1 MRICPWQTRGV
12 KGLVAL
18 GATLVLALTGCSA
31 GTQGLSDSSAGDD
44 SSSSGKSP
52 STSSDAGGQESSA
65 LGACSEEDGCLS
77 TGFTVASD
85 GFSFANWQGEG
96 NLDVDSM
103 ITLFGRSDV
112 CAEEPGEEC
121 ELLPA
126 AQQWLTQANSSLSS
140 GRCEG
145 FAVLSQSLYD
155 GVYALSK
162 LDGTAQVTADLRREN
177 IDVLRALDTVWATQ
191 LIPEVQQAA
200 ASTRSLSP
208 RSIAQIVAEAV
219 ANGER
224 VTIGMYG
231 EDGTGHT
238 VTPVEVTQYDSTVTI
253 SIYDNNYP
261 GAPQSITI
269 SGDEWTYAPVDVLGN
284 ELAPATSGGTGSL
297 DVVSDSDRV
306 LPAPS
311 GFSSADSAAR
321 ASAQMLV
328 TSGGGGELDVQI
340 AVDGK
345 TRSVTDLIAGAVDG
359 VIMTPVR
366 ASLTSVVGFSI
377 IWEPLAV
384 DEIAVQVVTSGAG
397 DEAMVSVDVP
407 GSPRV
412 LVTGLAG
419 ESTETA
425 GNVSVSGDGEIAIES
440 SASRPTSISV
450 ADGSTLTET
459 QADPSSAVVI
469 SDDDASES
477 PVIARSSDD
486 EAVAPADSGET
497 EDDAATSNEQG
508 KRASSGNENSNA
520 GGNAGGNGAGASS
533 GNENG
538 NAGGN
543 GAGAS
548 SGNEN
553 GNAGG
558 NGAGAS
564 SGNEN
569 GNAGGN
575 GAGAS
580 SGNENGNAGG
590 NGAGASSGNENG
602 NAGGNGA
609 GASSGNEN
617 SNAGGNGAGA
627 SNGNENSNAGGNGNG
642 ASNGNEN
649 SNAGGNGNGRGRSA
663 SADTSGGES
672 VEPSDGGSNP
682 ADTPNDGSGQAGNS
696 GKVPPGQQKRK
707 S

>member
-1 MRICPWQTRGV
+1 M

-18 GATLVLALTGCSA
+18 GATLILALTGCSS
-31 GTQGLSDSSAGDD
+31 GTQSLSG
-44 SSSSGKSP
+44 SSSSNDSAALGTSP
-52 STSSDAGGQESSA
+52 DASGSGDGQESSVA
-65 LGACSEEDGCLS
+65 GACSEEDGCLS

-85 GFSFANWQGEG
+85 GFSFANWRGEG

-112 CAEEPGEEC
+112 CAEGSGEEC

-145 FAVLSQSLYD
+145 FAVLSQSLFD
-155 GVYALSK
+155 GVYALSE

-177 IDVLRALDTVWATQ
+177 TDVVRTLDTLWATQ

-208 RSIAQIVAEAV
+208 RSIAQIVADAI
-219 ANGER
+219 ADDER

-238 VTPVEVTQYDSTVTI
+238 VTPVEVTQNDSTVTI

-284 ELAPATSGGTGSL
+284 ELAPAMSGGAGSL
-297 DVVSDSDRV
+297 DVVSNTDRI

-340 AVDGK
+340 AVDGEP
-345 TRSVTDLIAGAVDG
+345 RSVGDLIAGSVDG
-359 VIMTPVR
+359 VIVTPVR

-384 DEIAVQVVTSGAG
+384 DEIAVQVVTSGAA

-412 LVTGLAG
+412 LVSGLAG
-419 ESTETA
+419 ESIQAA
-425 GNVSVSGDGEIAIES
+425 GNVSVSSDGEIAIES

-459 QADPSSAVVI
+459 QAGPSSAVVI
-469 SDDDASES
+469 SDDDALES

-486 EAVAPADSGET
+486 EGVTSSDPGEA
-497 EDDAATSNEQG
+497 ED
-508 KRASSGNENSNA
+508 
-520 GGNAGGNGAGASS
+520 
-533 GNENG
+533 
-538 NAGGN
+538 
-543 GAGAS
+543 
-548 SGNEN
+548 
-553 GNAGG
+553 
-558 NGAGAS
+558 
-564 SGNEN
+564 
-569 GNAGGN
+569 
-575 GAGAS
+575 
-580 SGNENGNAGG
+580 
-590 NGAGASSGNENG
+590 
-602 NAGGNGA
+602 
-609 GASSGNEN
+609 
-617 SNAGGNGAGA
+617 
-627 SNGNENSNAGGNGNG
+627 
-642 ASNGNEN
+642 
-649 SNAGGNGNGRGRSA
+649 
-663 SADTSGGES
+663 
-672 VEPSDGGSNP
+672 
-682 ADTPNDGSGQAGNS
+682 
-696 GKVPPGQQKRK
+696 
-707 S
+707 

>member
-1 MRICPWQTRGV
+1 MRICSWQTHGV

-18 GATLVLALTGCSA
+18 GATLVLALTGCSS
-31 GTQGLSDSSAGDD
+31 GTQGLSDSSTGDD
-44 SSSSGKSP
+44 SATSGTSP
-52 STSSDAGGQESSA
+52 EVSVTGDGQESSVA
-65 LGACSEEDGCLS
+65 GACSEEDGCLS

-112 CAEEPGEEC
+112 CAEGSGEEC

-145 FAVLSQSLYD
+145 FAVLSQSLFD
-155 GVYALSK
+155 GVYALSE
-162 LDGTAQVTADLRREN
+162 LDATAQVTADLRREN
-177 IDVLRALDTVWATQ
+177 IEVVRALDTVWATQ

-208 RSIAQIVAEAV
+208 LSVAQIVADAV

-231 EDGTGHT
+231 EDGTGHS
-238 VTPVEVTQYDSTVTI
+238 VTPVEVTEYNGTVTI

-284 ELAPATSGGTGSL
+284 ELAPATSGGAGSL
-297 DVVSDSDRV
+297 DVVSDTDRV

-321 ASAQMLV
+321 ASAHMLV
-328 TSGGGGELDVQI
+328 TSGGAGELDVQI

-345 TRSVTDLIAGAVDG
+345 ARSVADLIAGSVDG
-359 VIMTPVR
+359 VIVTPVR

-377 IWEPLAV
+377 IWEPLVV
-384 DEIAVQVVTSGAG
+384 DEIEVQVVTSGAA

-425 GNVSVSGDGEIAIES
+425 GNVSVSGDGEISIES
-440 SASRPTSISV
+440 SSSRPTSISV

-469 SDDDASES
+469 SDDDTSES

-486 EAVAPADSGET
+486 EAVAPADSGEA
-497 EDDAATSNEQG
+497 EDAAATSNEQG
-508 KRASSGNENSNA
+508 KT
-520 GGNAGGNGAGASS
+520 
-533 GNENG
+533 
-538 NAGGN
+538 
-543 GAGAS
+543 
-548 SGNEN
+548 
-553 GNAGG
+553 
-558 NGAGAS
+558 
-564 SGNEN
+564 
-569 GNAGGN
+569 
-575 GAGAS
+575 
-580 SGNENGNAGG
+580 
-590 NGAGASSGNENG
+590 
-602 NAGGNGA
+602 
-609 GASSGNEN
+609 
-617 SNAGGNGAGA
+617 A
-627 SNGNENSNAGGNGNG
+627 SNGNESSNAGGNGNG

-649 SNAGGNGNGRGRSA
+649 SNAGGNGNGASNGNESSNAGGSGNGASNGNESSNAGGNGNASSNAGGNGNGNSNAGGNGNGNSASNGNENSNAGGNGNGQGRSTNSDA
-663 SADTSGGES
+663 SGGES
-672 VEPSDGGSNP
+672 DESSDGGSDA
-682 ADTPNDGSGQAGNS
+682 ADTANDSSGQAGNS
-696 GKVPPGQQKRK
+696 GKVPPGQQKK
-707 S
+707 NS

>member
-1 MRICPWQTRGV
+1 M
-12 KGLVAL
+12 L
-18 GATLVLALTGCSA
+18 
-31 GTQGLSDSSAGDD
+31 
-44 SSSSGKSP
+44 
-52 STSSDAGGQESSA
+52 
-65 LGACSEEDGCLS
+65 EEDGCLS

-85 GFSFANWQGEG
+85 GFSFANWRGEG

-112 CAEEPGEEC
+112 CAEGSGEEC

-145 FAVLSQSLYD
+145 FAVLSQSLFD
-155 GVYALSK
+155 GVYALSE
-162 LDGTAQVTADLRREN
+162 LDGTAEVTADLRREN
-177 IDVLRALDTVWATQ
+177 TDVVRTLDTLWATQ

-208 RSIAQIVAEAV
+208 RSIARIVADAI
-219 ANGER
+219 ADDER

-238 VTPVEVTQYDSTVTI
+238 VTPVEVTQNDSTVTI

-269 SGDEWTYAPVDVLGN
+269 SGDRWSYAPVDVLGN
-284 ELAPATSGGTGSL
+284 ELAPAMSGGAGSL
-297 DVVSDSDRV
+297 DVVSNTDRV

-311 GFSSADSAAR
+311 GFSLADSAAR

-345 TRSVTDLIAGAVDG
+345 AGSVGDLIAGSVDG
-359 VIMTPVR
+359 VIVTPVR

-384 DEIAVQVVTSGAG
+384 DEIAVQVVTSGAA

-412 LVTGLAG
+412 LVSGVAG
-419 ESTETA
+419 ESIQTA
-425 GNVSVSGDGEIAIES
+425 GNVSVSSDGEIAIES

-469 SDDDASES
+469 SDDDALAS

-486 EAVAPADSGET
+486 EGVTSSDPGET
-497 EDDAATSNEQG
+497 EDAAATSNEQG
-508 KRASSGNENSNA
+508 KSAST
-520 GGNAGGNGAGASS
+520 
-533 GNENG
+533 
-538 NAGGN
+538 
-543 GAGAS
+543 
-548 SGNEN
+548 
-553 GNAGG
+553 
-558 NGAGAS
+558 
-564 SGNEN
+564 
-569 GNAGGN
+569 
-575 GAGAS
+575 
-580 SGNENGNAGG
+580 
-590 NGAGASSGNENG
+590 
-602 NAGGNGA
+602 
-609 GASSGNEN
+609 GNEN
-617 SNAGGNGAGA
+617 SNAGGNGNGA
-627 SNGNENSNAGGNGNG
+627 SNGIENSNAGGNGNGASNGIENSNAGGNGNGASNGNGNSNAGGNGNENSNAGGNGNENSNAGGNGNGNENSNAGGNGNG

-649 SNAGGNGNGRGRSA
+649 SNAGGNGNGNSNSGGNGNGQGRST
-663 SADTSGGES
+663 SSGTSGGES
-672 VEPSDGGSNP
+672 VEPSDGGSDS
-682 ADTPNDGSGQAGNS
+682 ADAADDSSGQAGNS
-696 GKVPPGQQKRK
+696 GKVPPGQQRK
-707 S
+707 NS

>member
-1 MRICPWQTRGV
+1 MRICPWQNHGV

-31 GTQGLSDSSAGDD
+31 GTQGLSDSSTGDD
-44 SSSSGKSP
+44 SATSGTSP
-52 STSSDAGGQESSA
+52 EVSVTGDGQESSVA
-65 LGACSEEDGCLS
+65 GACSEEDGCLS
-77 TGFTVASD
+77 TGFTVAND

-112 CAEEPGEEC
+112 CAEGSGEEC

-145 FAVLSQSLYD
+145 FAVLSQSLFD
-155 GVYALSK
+155 GVYALSE
-162 LDGTAQVTADLRREN
+162 LDATAQVTADLRREN
-177 IDVLRALDTVWATQ
+177 IDVVRALDTVWATQ

-208 RSIAQIVAEAV
+208 RSVAQIVADAV

-231 EDGTGHT
+231 EDGTGHS
-238 VTPVEVTQYDSTVTI
+238 VTPVEVTQYNGTVTI

-284 ELAPATSGGTGSL
+284 ELAPATSGGAGSL
-297 DVVSDSDRV
+297 DVVSDTDRV

-321 ASAQMLV
+321 ASAHMLV
-328 TSGGGGELDVQI
+328 TSGGAGELDVQI

-345 TRSVTDLIAGAVDG
+345 VRSVADLIAGSVDG
-359 VIMTPVR
+359 VIVTPVR

-377 IWEPLAV
+377 IWEPLVV
-384 DEIAVQVVTSGAG
+384 DEIEVQVVTSGAA
-397 DEAMVSVDVP
+397 DEAMVSVEVP

-412 LVTGLAG
+412 LVIGLAG

-425 GNVSVSGDGEIAIES
+425 GNVSVSGDGEISIES
-440 SASRPTSISV
+440 SSSRPTSISV
-450 ADGSTLTET
+450 ADGLTLTET

-477 PVIARSSDD
+477 PVIARSSED
-486 EAVAPADSGET
+486 EAVAASNSGEK
-497 EDDAATSNEQG
+497 EDAAATSNSQG
-508 KRASSGNENSNA
+508 KSASNGNGNGNGDSNGNGNSNAGGNGNSALNGNENSNA
-520 GGNAGGNGAGASS
+520 GG
-533 GNENG
+533 
-538 NAGGN
+538 
-543 GAGAS
+543 
-548 SGNEN
+548 
-553 GNAGG
+553 
-558 NGAGAS
+558 
-564 SGNEN
+564 
-569 GNAGGN
+569 
-575 GAGAS
+575 
-580 SGNENGNAGG
+580 
-590 NGAGASSGNENG
+590 
-602 NAGGNGA
+602 
-609 GASSGNEN
+609 
-617 SNAGGNGAGA
+617 
-627 SNGNENSNAGGNGNG
+627 NGNENSNAGGNGNG

-649 SNAGGNGNGRGRSA
+649 SNAGANGNENSNGQGRSA
-663 SADTSGGES
+663 SSNSSAGEK
-672 VEPSDGGSNP
+672 VEQSDGGSDP
-682 ADTPNDGSGQAGNS
+682 ADVPNDASGQAGNS
-696 GKVPPGQQKRK
+696 GKVPPGQQKK
-707 S
+707 NS

>member
-1 MRICPWQTRGV
+1 MRICPWQNHGV
-12 KGLVAL
+12 KGFVAL
-18 GATLVLALTGCSA
+18 GATLVLALTGCSS

-44 SSSSGKSP
+44 SSSPGKSP

-65 LGACSEEDGCLS
+65 AGACSEEDGCLS
-77 TGFTVASD
+77 SGFSVASD

-112 CAEEPGEEC
+112 CAEGSGEDC

-145 FAVLSQSLYD
+145 FAVLSQSLFD
-155 GVYALSK
+155 GVYSLSE

-177 IDVLRALDTVWATQ
+177 TDVVRALDTVWATQ

-208 RSIAQIVAEAV
+208 RSIAQIVADAV

-238 VTPVEVTQYDSTVTI
+238 VTPVEVTQHDSTVTI

-269 SGDEWTYAPVDVLGN
+269 SRDEWTYAPVDVLGN
-284 ELAPATSGGTGSL
+284 ELAPATSGGAGSL
-297 DVVSDSDRV
+297 DVVSDTDRV
-306 LPAPS
+306 LPALS

-345 TRSVTDLIAGAVDG
+345 ARPVAELIAGSVDG
-359 VIMTPVR
+359 VIVTPVR

-384 DEIAVQVVTSGAG
+384 DEIAVQVATSGAA

-412 LVTGLAG
+412 LVSGLAG
-419 ESTETA
+419 ESIQTA
-425 GNVSVSGDGEIAIES
+425 GNVSVSGDGEITIES

-459 QADPSSAVVI
+459 QADPSSAVVF
-469 SDDDASES
+469 SNDDALEN
-477 PVIARSSDD
+477 PVVVRSSDD
-486 EAVAPADSGET
+486 EGVTSSDLGEA
-497 EDDAATSNEQG
+497 EDAAATSNEQG
-508 KRASSGNENSNA
+508 KSASTSSRRTTRSTGTLGCQSGRIRSWRNGCSASDSNT
-520 GGNAGGNGAGASS
+520 
-533 GNENG
+533 
-538 NAGGN
+538 
-543 GAGAS
+543 
-548 SGNEN
+548 
-553 GNAGG
+553 
-558 NGAGAS
+558 
-564 SGNEN
+564 
-569 GNAGGN
+569 
-575 GAGAS
+575 
-580 SGNENGNAGG
+580 
-590 NGAGASSGNENG
+590 
-602 NAGGNGA
+602 
-609 GASSGNEN
+609 
-617 SNAGGNGAGA
+617 
-627 SNGNENSNAGGNGNG
+627 
-642 ASNGNEN
+642 
-649 SNAGGNGNGRGRSA
+649 RSA
-663 SADTSGGES
+663 S
-672 VEPSDGGSNP
+672 
-682 ADTPNDGSGQAGNS
+682 
-696 GKVPPGQQKRK
+696 
-707 S
+707 